1 MRPLMTMVF
10 CALMLSATASAQVY
24 RWTDER
30 GVTNYS
36 NKAPEISA
44 RNVSTVE
51 DKLSVYRQDAETL
64 DMVKRMRERRNA
76 DPDRYL
82 RERRMRDQ
90 VLVPAVPTVAAYDP
104 CLAGDSANCPAQPVY
119 YGDPGVFGPGVH
131 FRQPQLPPGA
141 IAGNVVGNNS
151 YTAGLSTQARLDAP
165 RSFSRREPR
174 ASFTLP
180 PRTGRGHH
188 HRH

>member
-1 MRPLMTMVF
+1 MTMVL
-10 CALMLSATASAQVY
+10 CALMLPGIASAQVY

-36 NKAPEISA
+36 NKPPEKSV

-51 DKLSVYRQDAETL
+51 DRLSVYRQDAETL
-64 DMVKRMRERRNA
+64 EMVKRMRERRNA

-82 RERRMRDQ
+82 RERRMGDQ

-104 CLAGDSANCPAQPVY
+104 CLAGDAANCPAQAVY
-119 YGDPGVFGPGVH
+119 YGEPGVFGPGVRLH
-131 FRQPQLPPGA
+131 QPQLRPGA
-141 IAGNVVGNNS
+141 IAGNVVGSNS
-151 YTAGLSTQARLDAP
+151 YTAGLSTQARIGTP
-165 RSFSRREPR
+165 RSFSRGEPR

-188 HRH
+188 RH